1 MPLMYQKEIEKRST
15 LLAVSHWC
23 HSLSLVYK
31 NDFEGERNKNEGHM
45 KDVNGTSQEVN
56 KSKATGVR
64 PPASVNY
71 LGIPLLEAPLP
82 QVSL

>member
-1 MPLMYQKEIEKRST
+1 
-15 LLAVSHWC
+15 
-23 HSLSLVYK
+23 
-31 NDFEGERNKNEGHM
+31 M